1 MGRTEGSS
9 EDMAK
14 SAEGMKK
21 DHNSLE
27 ALSSYVENSNLL
39 SRLVPGRTHRVLHR
53 GPFWLLFLAALDVRH
68 AVGHG

>member
-1 MGRTEGSS
+1 MRGTEGSS

-14 SAEGMKK
+14 SAEGMK

-39 SRLVPGRTHRVLHR
+39 SRLVPGRAHRVLHL

-68 AVGHG
+68 TVGHG